1 MKQKT
6 KRNDKDG
13 GIAHTEASEN
23 LTGEKI
29 APSLLG
35 KFKDVESLLKAYD
48 ALQAEFTKRCQRV
61 KALEGEVERLSLSTS
76 EKSGNDETVSEEEAK
91 GREEFKSAIPVN
103 ADEINSN
110 AVLSQDS
117 PERYDGFLE
126 EENFDTIL
134 NFFKNYPSA
143 VKFSEDLLK
152 GLSRGKVK
160 EEDLFKSF
168 VKSLLA
174 NDEKIKS
181 EEISYDK
188 ITPSMKER
196 IIKEYLVSL
205 KDGVTRPTT
214 LLSGEGVI
222 PLSPPVRPK
231 NIAEAGAL
239 AKKIIKIK

>member
-6 KRNDKDG
+6 KQNSKDG

-29 APSLLG
+29 VPSLLG

-61 KALEGEVERLSLSTS
+61 KALEGEVDRLILSTS
-76 EKSGNDETVSEEEAK
+76 EKSGNGEPASEEVK
-91 GREEFKSAIPVN
+91 STEEFSSAIPVN
-103 ADEINSN
+103 ADEINIDE
-110 AVLSQDS
+110 VLSQDS
-117 PERYDGFLE
+117 PERDDGFFE
-126 EENFDTIL
+126 EENFNTIL

-152 GLSRGKVK
+152 GLRGKVK
-160 EEDLFKSF
+160 EEDLLKSF
-168 VKSLLA
+168 VKSLLS
-174 NDEKIKS
+174 NNEKIRT

-188 ITPSMKER
+188 ITPSLKER

-205 KDGVTRPTT
+205 KDSVTKPTT